1 MTAETILYLSGD
13 DVAAALEHVDAIAAV
28 TAALEAH
35 GRGETLLPPEA
46 YLGWERDGETLRSL
60 SMPACL
66 DSTPGVKVIN
76 GNRANPG
83 RGLPRASGLTLLFD
97 PATAQPVCVMEGARI
112 SCLRTAAVSAVAA
125 ELLAAHP
132 VVRLALIGAGA
143 LTRCHLRLLT
153 PRLPELREIRVYDVE
168 PARARALEADVPL
181 VVCDSAEHAI
191 RGADL
196 VVTVTTSTTGY
207 VRHSWLEPGALVVN
221 VSLDDLLPE
230 VLLRA
235 DKLFVD
241 DWSLVAADE
250 HRLLGRL
257 IREGTIR
264 AVDGELG
271 ELLAGSRP
279 GRSRAEEIV
288 VVNPFGLAIEDLAIA
303 KEVYR
308 HASATG
314 LGTSLAR

>member
-1 MTAETILYLSGD
+1 
-13 DVAAALEHVDAIAAV
+13 
-28 TAALEAH
+28 
-35 GRGETLLPPEA
+35 
-46 YLGWERDGETLRSL
+46 
-60 SMPACL
+60 
-66 DSTPGVKVIN
+66 
-76 GNRANPG
+76 
-83 RGLPRASGLTLLFD
+83 
-97 PATAQPVCVMEGARI
+97 
-112 SCLRTAAVSAVAA
+112 
-125 ELLAAHP
+125 
-132 VVRLALIGAGA
+132 
-143 LTRCHLRLLT
+143 
-153 PRLPELREIRVYDVE
+153 
-168 PARARALEADVPL
+168 
-181 VVCDSAEHAI
+181 
-191 RGADL
+191 ADL

-271 ELLAGSRP
+271 ELLGGSRP

-288 VVNPFGLAIEDLAIA
+288 VVNPFGLAIEDPAIA
-303 KEVYR
+303 NEVSR
-308 HASATG
+308 HAVRRWRWT
-314 LGTSLAR
+314 R